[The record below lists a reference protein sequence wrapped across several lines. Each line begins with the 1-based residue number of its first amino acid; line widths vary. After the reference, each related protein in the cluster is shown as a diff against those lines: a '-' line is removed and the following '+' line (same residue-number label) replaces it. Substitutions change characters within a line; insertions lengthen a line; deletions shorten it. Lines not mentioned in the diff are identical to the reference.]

1 MCFFLKLEVRVDHF
15 WNKVFSKTDESG
27 DKFIILPKMVKC
39 ALVLCHSNADVERS
53 LSVNKRMLTKQNVG
67 MKDETLRGLRAIKDA
82 VKHAGGITNIAVSLD
97 MIKAAEKSRSY
108 YAEYLRKEKKK
119 KEEKEK
125 DNEKEK
131 EKKSEERKR
140 KHEERTAEESR
151 LYAKLQEY
159 RKREEAV
166 DGKLK
171 KASKTIDEGNAIS
184 SDGLKACDM
193 MKIEEGHALTELGGK
208 WQKEAFAELDE
219 IKCEM
224 KKIENELFKDKVK
237 KQKVKK

>member
-1 MCFFLKLEVRVDHF
+1 
-15 WNKVFSKTDESG
+15 
-27 DKFIILPKMVKC
+27 
-39 ALVLCHSNADVERS
+39 
-53 LSVNKRMLTKQNVG
+53 

-108 YAEYLRKEKKK
+108 YAEYLRKKK

-125 DNEKEK
+125 EKDNDKEK

-151 LYAKLQEY
+151 LYGKLQEY

-171 KASKTIDEGNAIS
+171 KASKTINEGNAIS

-193 MKIEEGHALTELGGK
+193 MKIEEGHT
-208 WQKEAFAELDE
+208 
-219 IKCEM
+219 
-224 KKIENELFKDKVK
+224 
-237 KQKVKK
+237 

>member
-1 MCFFLKLEVRVDHF
+1 
-15 WNKVFSKTDESG
+15 
-27 DKFIILPKMVKC
+27 
-39 ALVLCHSNADVERS
+39 
-53 LSVNKRMLTKQNVG
+53 
-67 MKDETLRGLRAIKDA
+67 MKKGQ
-82 VKHAGGITNIAVSLD
+82 
-97 MIKAAEKSRSY
+97 
-108 YAEYLRKEKKK
+108 LRKVDCMQSYK
-119 KEEKEK
+119 
-125 DNEKEK
+125 NT
-131 EKKSEERKR
+131 ERG
-140 KHEERTAEESR
+140 
-151 LYAKLQEY
+151 
-159 RKREEAV
+159 EEAV

-193 MKIEEGHALTELGGK
+193 MKIEEGHTLTELGGK

>member
-1 MCFFLKLEVRVDHF
+1 MLMLRGHC
-15 WNKVFSKTDESG
+15 
-27 DKFIILPKMVKC
+27 
-39 ALVLCHSNADVERS
+39 
-53 LSVNKRMLTKQNVG
+53 VNKRMLTKQNVG
-67 MKDETLRGLRAIKDA
+67 MKDETLRGLRATKDA

-125 DNEKEK
+125 EKEKENEKEK
-131 EKKSEERKR
+131 EKSEERKR
-140 KHEERTAEESR
+140 KHEERTAEEST

-171 KASKTIDEGNAIS
+171 KASKTINEGNAIS

-193 MKIEEGHALTELGGK
+193 MKIEEGHALTELVGK

-224 KKIENELFKDKVK
+224 KKIETELFKDSQETKS
-237 KQKVKK
+237 

>member
-1 MCFFLKLEVRVDHF
+1 MP
-15 WNKVFSKTDESG
+15 STS
-27 DKFIILPKMVKC
+27 
-39 ALVLCHSNADVERS
+39 
-53 LSVNKRMLTKQNVG
+53 
-67 MKDETLRGLRAIKDA
+67 IKDA

-108 YAEYLRKEKKK
+108 YAVYLRKEEKK
-119 KEEKEK
+119 KEEKEEK

-159 RKREEAV
+159 QKREEAV

-171 KASKTIDEGNAIS
+171 KASKTINEGNAIS

-193 MKIEEGHALTELGGK
+193 MKIEEGHTLTELGGK
-208 WQKEAFAELDE
+208 
-219 IKCEM
+219 
-224 KKIENELFKDKVK
+224 
-237 KQKVKK
+237 